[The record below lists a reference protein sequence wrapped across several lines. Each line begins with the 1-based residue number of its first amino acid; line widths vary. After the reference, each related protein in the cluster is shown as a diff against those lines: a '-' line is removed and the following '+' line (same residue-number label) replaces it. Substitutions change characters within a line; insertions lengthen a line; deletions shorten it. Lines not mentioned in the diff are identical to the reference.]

1 MMKDPEARIANVK
14 RWGDDRLFSIES
26 PEVAGLARPGQFL
39 MIKISSQLDPLLRR
53 PISIHARENGRL
65 EIFFQVAGRGTEI
78 LARKEAGDTLD
89 IIGPLG
95 KGFSLDERLK
105 GMRVLCVG
113 GGRGIAPIYFLA
125 KELRGIGAL
134 PVVLYGGKTAAEI
147 PLRTK
152 FEGAGLPVLCSTDD
166 GSYGFMGFVTGLAA
180 REIKSHPPA
189 FLFACG
195 PDPMM
200 KAAARLAE
208 SSGIPSEFSLES
220 LMGCGIGACWGCVKR
235 IRREGQE
242 SWVKLCEEGPV
253 FPGHGIVWPEE
264 EGD

>member
-1 MMKDPEARIANVK
+1 MMKDPTARIATVE
-14 RWGDDRLFSIES
+14 RRGDYRLFSIET
-26 PEVAGLARPGQFL
+26 PEVAGRARPGQFL
-39 MIKISSQLDPLLRR
+39 MIKVSSQPDPLLRR

-65 EIFFQVAGRGTEI
+65 EIFFQVTGRGTEI
-78 LARKEAGDTLD
+78 LAGKEAGNTLD

-105 GMRVLCVG
+105 GMRALCVG

-125 KELRGIGAL
+125 KELREFGAL
-134 PVVLYGGKTAAEI
+134 PVVLYGGRTAADI
-147 PLRTK
+147 PLRAK
-152 FEGAGLPVLCSTDD
+152 FEKAGLPVLCSTDD
-166 GSYGFMGFVTGLAA
+166 GSYGFKGFVTGLAA
-180 REIKSHPPA
+180 REITSHLPA

-195 PDPMM
+195 PDAMM

-208 SSGIPSEFSLES
+208 SAGIPAEFSLES

-242 SWVKLCEEGPV
+242 GWVKICEEGPV
-253 FPGHGIVWPEE
+253 FPLSEIVWPEE
-264 EGD
+264 D

>member
-1 MMKDPEARIANVK
+1 MMKDSGARIVDAE
-14 RWGDDRLFSIES
+14 RWGNYRLFSIET

-53 PISIHARENGRL
+53 PISIHARENDRL

-95 KGFSLDERLK
+95 KGFTLDERLK
-105 GMRVLCVG
+105 GMRTLCVG
-113 GGRGIAPIYFLA
+113 GGRGIAPLYFLA
-125 KELRGIGAL
+125 KELRSIGAL
-134 PVVLYGGKTAAEI
+134 PAVLYGGKTAAEI
-147 PLRTK
+147 PLRKK
-152 FEGAGLPVLCSTDD
+152 FEEAGLPVHCSTDD
-166 GSYGFMGFVTGLAA
+166 GSYGFMGSVTGLAA
-180 REIKSHPPA
+180 REIKSHLPA

-195 PDPMM
+195 PDAMM
-200 KAAARLAE
+200 KSAARLAGE
-208 SSGIPSEFSLES
+208 WNVPAEFSLES

-242 SWVKLCEEGPV
+242 GWVKICEEGPV
-253 FPGHGIVWPEE
+253 FPRDEIVWPEE
-264 EGD
+264 D